1 MPSSE
6 IPGVTSFAFSR
17 LLTPEPGT
25 DSISLTREG
34 HLLVNVA
41 GETMTRTDALLLCSE
56 NLEIRPLNRRM
67 QGRAVPDVFRRL
79 ASLEGEGYLII
90 SREDE
95 RFYPLRLE
103 RDLCFFVERTIW
115 ALDASLM
122 WDVGML
128 PGSRGGANI
137 TLIRVAGE
145 GMVAL
150 RVSGELVAIKVS
162 PERPHRVHHD
172 GFVGWVGNVVPSAE
186 RGSPFLRCE
195 GEGAVFVALPEG
207 PARPVE
213 DARSGPIAV
222 PSPAVPAVPPKV
234 PTSRAVPPPKVP
246 PKAGKPPQAKAK
258 PQASKKKG

>member
-1 MPSSE
+1 MAPSSE

-25 DSISLTREG
+25 DSLSLTHEG
-34 HLLVNVA
+34 HLLVNVV

-67 QGRAVPDVFRRL
+67 QGRAVPEVFRRL

-90 SREDE
+90 SRENE

-103 RDLCFFVERTIW
+103 RDLCFFVEPLLW

-128 PGSRGGANI
+128 PGSRGSSESIG
-137 TLIRVAGE
+137 LVRVAGE
-145 GMVAL
+145 GMIAL
-150 RVSGELVAIKVS
+150 RVAGELVAVKIS
-162 PERPHRVHHD
+162 PERPHRVHRD

-186 RGSPFLRCE
+186 RNSPFLRCE

-207 PARPVE
+207 EGPRAELDAVE
-213 DARSGPIAV
+213 DIEEVEVERRDGP
-222 PSPAVPAVPPKV
+222 PP
-234 PTSRAVPPPKVP
+234 PPPPKVTP
-246 PKAGKPPQAKAK
+246 VEG
-258 PQASKKKG
+258 

>member
-1 MPSSE
+1 VAATD

-25 DSISLTREG
+25 GTLSLTRDG

-41 GETMTRTDALLLCSE
+41 GETMTRTDSLLVCSE

-90 SREDE
+90 SRENE

-103 RDLCFFVERTIW
+103 RDLCFFVEPLLW
-115 ALDASLM
+115 ALDATLM

-128 PGSRGGANI
+128 PGSRDTKGI
-137 TLIRVAGE
+137 SLVRVAGE

-150 RVSGELVAIKVS
+150 RVAGELVAVKVS
-162 PERPHRVHHD
+162 PERPHRVHASS
-172 GFVGWVGNVVPSAE
+172 FVGWVGNVVPAAE
-186 RGSPFLRCE
+186 RRSPFLRCE
-195 GEGAVFVALPEG
+195 GEGAVFVALPSGRASGFGPSDDLQELSDADLVEVVESG
-207 PARPVE
+207 PAR
-213 DARSGPIAV
+213 
-222 PSPAVPAVPPKV
+222 
-234 PTSRAVPPPKVP
+234 RA
-246 PKAGKPPQAKAK
+246 G
-258 PQASKKKG
+258 GELD

>member
-1 MPSSE
+1 MFDDVPASD
-6 IPGVTSFAFSR
+6 IPGVTAFAFGR

-25 DSISLTREG
+25 DTLSLTREG

-41 GETMTRTDALLLCSE
+41 GETMTRTDALLICSE

-90 SREDE
+90 SREHE

-103 RDLCFFVERTIW
+103 RDLCFFVEPSLW

-128 PGSRGGANI
+128 PGSREGNPI
-137 TLIRVAGE
+137 PLVRVAGE

-150 RVSGELVAIKVS
+150 RVAGELVAVKVS
-162 PERPHRVHHD
+162 PERPHRVHSS

-195 GEGAVFVALPEG
+195 GEGAVFVALPGRRSSSGDASRSGAWARVDDAGSEG
-207 PARPVE
+207 P
-213 DARSGPIAV
+213 
-222 PSPAVPAVPPKV
+222 
-234 PTSRAVPPPKVP
+234 
-246 PKAGKPPQAKAK
+246 
-258 PQASKKKG
+258 